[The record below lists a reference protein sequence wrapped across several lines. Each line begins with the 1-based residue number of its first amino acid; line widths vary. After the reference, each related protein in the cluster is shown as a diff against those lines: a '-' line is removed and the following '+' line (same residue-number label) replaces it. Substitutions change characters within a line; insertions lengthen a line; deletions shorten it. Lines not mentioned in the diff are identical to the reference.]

1 MASLLHPER
10 LEDLLNYR
18 LQRLHAA
25 SGAPVVR
32 LLEGRFGITRREW
45 RLLGTLAD
53 QGPTSPS
60 QLALDLQLDRARTSR
75 AIGMLQ
81 QRGLLRR
88 ETQRGDARRATVT
101 LTPDGQR
108 LFETVF
114 PLIAQINAQIVS
126 ALDEGA
132 LALLDLSLRR
142 LTDRALRLNQLLVRD
157 AKADRRAGG
166 SRRLRPP
173 GVGDA

>member
-1 MASLLHPER
+1 MRSLRHPAR
-10 LEDLLNYR
+10 LDELLNYR

-53 QGPTSPS
+53 RGPTSPS

-75 AIGMLQ
+75 AIGLLQ
-81 QRGLLRR
+81 QRGLLHRQ
-88 ETQRGDARRATVT
+88 TQRGDARRAEVA
-101 LTPDGQR
+101 LTPEGQR
-108 LFETVF
+108 LFDMVF
-114 PLIAQINAQIVS
+114 PLVADIHTQIVS
-126 ALDEGA
+126 VLDDDALEQLDRI
-132 LALLDLSLRR
+132 LRLLN
-142 LTDRALRLNQLLVRD
+142 DRARQLNQSLVRD

-166 SRRLRPP
+166 SRRVRPP
-173 GVGDA
+173 VGDDD